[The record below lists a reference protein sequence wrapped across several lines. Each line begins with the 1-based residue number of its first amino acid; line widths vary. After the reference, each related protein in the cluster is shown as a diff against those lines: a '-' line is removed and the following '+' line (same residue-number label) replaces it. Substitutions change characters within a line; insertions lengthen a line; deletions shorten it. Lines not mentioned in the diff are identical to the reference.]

1 MPLGERGMDALR
13 ELFNIG
19 AGNAATSLSQMLGGE
34 RVSVE
39 VPDVK
44 TVPVDALG
52 DQLGNGTRVVCAVG
66 FTISGGFD
74 ARLLLVF
81 DERSAARL
89 ACVLLGRPQPEDG
102 EKVTFDGAARS
113 ALDETG
119 NIVASSFVS
128 GLGRLTQ
135 RRIMPSVPS
144 SGVAEAT
151 AVVGKVLTDLGAD
164 ADESIVCHTDL
175 TTRGTR
181 IHGHLLLL
189 PEHTSLADMLS
200 ALGVDPAS

>member
-19 AGNAATSLSQMLGGE
+19 AGNAATSLSQMLSGE

-39 VPDVK
+39 VPAVQL
-44 TVPVDALG
+44 VPTRKLTE
-52 DQLGNGTRVVCAVG
+52 QLGNGTRVVCAVG
-66 FTISGGFD
+66 FTISGGLD
-74 ARLLLVF
+74 AQLLLVF
-81 DERSAARL
+81 EERSAARL
-89 ACVLLGRPQPEDG
+89 ASVLLGRPQPEEGD
-102 EKVTFDGAARS
+102 KIVFDAPSRS

-128 GLGRLTQ
+128 GLGRLTKK
-135 RRIMPSVPS
+135 RIMPSVPS
-144 SGVAEAT
+144 SGVADATT
-151 AVVGKVLTDLGAD
+151 AVTEILKDLGA
-164 ADESIVCHTDL
+164 AVDESIVCRTDL

-189 PEHTSLADMLS
+189 PERQSLSEFLA
-200 ALGVDPAS
+200 AIGVDPAT